1 MASSHQN
8 AAAMSNDAE
17 HHAAPHAAAA
27 AAPYPIGAAALPEPM
42 NFAVGPPTEEVWEAP
57 LFARI
62 ETITANEEEA
72 ATVSTENILAWSKPQ
87 FKGLTVYFAPD
98 YKPSDENSW
107 GAYCVRVRLR
117 NFLCGVIGIRC
128 KCLYSRQ
135 VAHLLTFIHL
145 SLIPTSANF
154 CMCSWSMRSELA
166 KGGK

>member
-17 HHAAPHAAAA
+17 HHAHHAAA
-27 AAPYPIGAAALPEPM
+27 AAPYPIGAAALPEPV
-42 NFAVGPPTEEVWEAP
+42 NFGVGPPTEEVWEAP

-62 ETITANEEEA
+62 ETITATEEEA

-107 GAYCVRVRLR
+107 GAC
-117 NFLCGVIGIRC
+117 
-128 KCLYSRQ
+128 
-135 VAHLLTFIHL
+135 
-145 SLIPTSANF
+145 
-154 CMCSWSMRSELA
+154 
-166 KGGK
+166 